1 MNAPGRPTRTTFL
14 LARRSARSIF
24 SGGKLWWSSIEGIE
38 SPTLIALTVGIELKI
53 KPRSMLG
60 NIVILIMMEISF
72 SML

>member
-1 MNAPGRPTRTTFL
+1 
-14 LARRSARSIF
+14 
-24 SGGKLWWSSIEGIE
+24 
-38 SPTLIALTVGIELKI
+38 LIALTVGIELKI